1 MADSYAPLLK
11 AIMTR
16 LKAYSALTAI
26 TSSRIYAD
34 TPQDATFPY
43 ATITISS
50 SPYDGDEFTGM
61 EHEIQVQ
68 GFSRDP
74 SPKEAGDIRA
84 VVYDALHR
92 QENNLTLDSGSVRH
106 IHYTSVGFVERE
118 PDGVTW
124 QALMRFRCV
133 VT

>member
-16 LKAYSALTAI
+16 LKAYSTLTAI

-34 TPQDATFPY
+34 TPQDSTFPY
-43 ATITISS
+43 VSVSINSL
-50 SPYDGDEFTGM
+50 PFDGVAFVGM

-84 VVYDALHR
+84 AVYDALNR
-92 QENNLTLDSGSVRH
+92 QESNLTLDSGSVRH
-106 IHYTSVGFVERE
+106 IHYTGVGFVERE

-124 QALMRFRCV
+124 QSLMRFRCV